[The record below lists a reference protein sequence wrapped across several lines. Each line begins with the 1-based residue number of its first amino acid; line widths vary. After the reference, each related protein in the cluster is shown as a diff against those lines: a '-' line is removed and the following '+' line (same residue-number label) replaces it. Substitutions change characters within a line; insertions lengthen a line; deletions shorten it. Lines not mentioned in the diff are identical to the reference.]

1 MKADIKIVIAKNIA
15 DLRLANGMTQLELAE
30 RINYSDKAVSKWERA
45 ESMPD
50 IAVLTEIADL
60 FQVSLDDLVRLKKP
74 IEKASVSPEAS
85 EQRKKRN
92 RAFITGMGILL
103 VWFIAAL
110 AFAVMDMLPEEIPFH
125 WLSFVYAIPVSMIIW
140 LIFNSIWFNKHRN
153 FLIIS
158 FLMWSI
164 LSCVF
169 LTALLFGIN
178 IWQMFILGI
187 PGQLM
192 ILFWSKLNF
201 KRNKTNP

>member
-85 EQRKKRN
+85 EPKKKTQPCVYHRHGDPISVVY
-92 RAFITGMGILL
+92 RCIGFCRYGYASGGKYRFIGFPLYTRSRC
-103 VWFIAAL
+103 
-110 AFAVMDMLPEEIPFH
+110 P
-125 WLSFVYAIPVSMIIW
+125 
-140 LIFNSIWFNKHRN
+140 
-153 FLIIS
+153 
-158 FLMWSI
+158 
-164 LSCVF
+164 
-169 LTALLFGIN
+169 
-178 IWQMFILGI
+178 
-187 PGQLM
+187 
-192 ILFWSKLNF
+192 
-201 KRNKTNP
+201 